1 MYTPTFVLSDSTL
14 LYGTC
19 TCNRKYIY
27 IIIVMNLRLRFSNHF
42 VQVFNLHFYQKT
54 FPSLHVKILIN
65 NTNKKFVIITKI
77 TIKDYIVLN

>member
-1 MYTPTFVLSDSTL
+1 
-14 LYGTC
+14 
-19 TCNRKYIY
+19 
-27 IIIVMNLRLRFSNHF
+27 MNFRLRFSNHF